1 MTCRK
6 LGALPLPGGERV
18 GVRGRVTL
26 DTLVPPHPARCARR
40 PLPTGERS
48 SKWHRLRSTLAI
60 CATILA
66 TPASSQT
73 VSIVTTPAGSYTNS
87 VGAAVAKVIFDKA
100 RIRAVVQPQAT
111 IGFDEVESG
120 GAEFNVSN
128 AFDAAFFAT
137 GSGDYEGRGAK
148 KNLRLVG
155 ALLPFRVAMHVRA
168 DSTIQTMAELKGK
181 RVPAGFV
188 AQKTVARTIEAH
200 LATAGLTYN
209 DVVKIPAPN
218 VASANQDFSAGKV
231 DTIYFALGSG
241 TGKQAAA
248 SVGGLRVLEID
259 TAPDAI
265 KRLQAILPDAYVMRV
280 DPEPGLDG
288 IARPTN
294 IVAFDMVL
302 NTSAAVPDEV
312 VYKVAKA
319 LFESPAELAATF
331 APFKLFVP
339 RQMAKLLPEVPMHPG
354 ALRFYREAGLRPNP

>member
-1 MTCRK
+1 MIRRE
-6 LGALPLPGGERV
+6 LGALPLPSGERA

-26 DTLVPPHPARCARR
+26 DKLAPPHPARYARR
-40 PLPTGERS
+40 PLPAGERWN
-48 SKWHRLRSTLAI
+48 KWHRLRSSLAV
-60 CATILA
+60 CAFILA
-66 TPASSQT
+66 PPAAAQT

-87 VGAAVAKVIFDKA
+87 VGAAVAKVIFDKV

-155 ALLPFRVAMHVRA
+155 ALLPFRVA
-168 DSTIQTMAELKGK
+168 DSTIQTLAELKGK

-259 TAPDAI
+259 SAPDAI
-265 KRLQAILPDAYVMRV
+265 KRLQAILPGAYVMRV

-302 NTSAAVPDEV
+302 NTSAAGPDEV

-339 RQMAKLLPEVPMHPG
+339 RQMAKPLPEVPMHPG